1 MEAWKEKRTKSIFRP
16 SSINIEIEDPVIDNL
31 TDNQLLVTFKQ
42 SYTSNSYHDIV
53 VKTLTM
59 EKEEN
64 GWKIIKEREVKVIRE

>member
-1 MEAWKEKRTKSIFRP
+1 LATKGNFLTKIGAL
-16 SSINIEIEDPVIDNL
+16 SSKPTENL
-31 TDNQLLVTFKQ
+31 TEKQLLVTFKQ
-42 SYTSNSYHDIV
+42 SYTSDSYHDIV